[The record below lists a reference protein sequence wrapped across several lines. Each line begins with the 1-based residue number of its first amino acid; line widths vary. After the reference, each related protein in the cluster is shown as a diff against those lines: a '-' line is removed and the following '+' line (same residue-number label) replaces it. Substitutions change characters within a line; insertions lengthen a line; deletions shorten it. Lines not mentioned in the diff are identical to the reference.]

1 MKISALLAATL
12 LAGSLAGCVTPTTGS
27 NVSSERAMKT
37 TITGEVFYLPR
48 IALPPQSE
56 LGVVLLDSSLEN
68 PLVELFA
75 ASTSSL
81 NGKNVPVPFS
91 LEVDQSRLIAGD
103 TYVVRAVIRSNTG
116 DIIWRTKDAHTVDLS
131 TVAYDAGQLEMVMVE
146 RPANRGDLLTGDA
159 WAVESINGGGVIDNS
174 NVTITFDA
182 EGKISGSGGCNYYS
196 GNYEANNSVINV
208 IGGIALTRRACATA
222 LMQQDQRLLTVLQQ
236 AQSYSVS
243 DGLLTIVTKNGRTIT
258 ARRS

>member
-1 MKISALLAATL
+1 
-12 LAGSLAGCVTPTTGS
+12 
-27 NVSSERAMKT
+27 MKT
-37 TITGEVFYLPR
+37 TITGEVFYRPR

-75 ASTSSL
+75 ASTTSL
-81 NGKNVPVPFS
+81 DGKNVPVPFS
-91 LEVDQSRLIAGD
+91 LEVDRSRLIAGD

-131 TVAYDAGQLEMVMVE
+131 TATYDAGQLEMVMVD
-146 RPANRGDLLTGDA
+146 RPTARGEALIGKA
-159 WAVESINGGGVIDNS
+159 WMVESINGGGVIDSS
-174 NVTITFDA
+174 NVTITFA
-182 EGKISGSGGCNYYS
+182 EGGKVSGSGGCNFYS
-196 GNYEANNSVINV
+196 GNFEATDSAIN
-208 IGGIALTRRACATA
+208 ILGGIALTQKACAPA

-258 ARRS
+258 ARRN